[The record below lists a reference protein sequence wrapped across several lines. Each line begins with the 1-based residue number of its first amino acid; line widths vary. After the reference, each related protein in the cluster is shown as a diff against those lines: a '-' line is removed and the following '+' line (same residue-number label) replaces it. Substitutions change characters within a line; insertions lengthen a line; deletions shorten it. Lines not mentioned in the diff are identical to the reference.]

1 MPRIQSANIQTPI
14 QLLNRCP
21 VTSIQINESPRVSEA
36 QISQLADLFALL
48 GDTTRLRI
56 VMCCLCEPINV
67 GEIAGRLDLSA
78 SLVSHHLRL
87 LRAARLLR
95 SERRGKQVFYSILD
109 DHIQCVIEDMVAHLD
124 EDPNSEESG

>member
-1 MPRIQSANIQTPI
+1 M
-14 QLLNRCP
+14 
-21 VTSIQINESPRVSEA
+21 TSIEINESPRVSEA

-124 EDPNSEESG
+124 EDPDSEESG

>member
-1 MPRIQSANIQTPI
+1 M
-14 QLLNRCP
+14 
-21 VTSIQINESPRVSEA
+21 SEA

-56 VMCCLCEPINV
+56 EMCCLCEPINF

>member
-1 MPRIQSANIQTPI
+1 M
-14 QLLNRCP
+14 
-21 VTSIQINESPRVSEA
+21 TSIQINESPRVSEA

-67 GEIAGRLDLSA
+67 GGIAGRLDLSA

-95 SERRGKQVFYSILD
+95 SERRGKQIFYSILD

-124 EDPNSEESG
+124 EDPDSEDSG